1 MSGGPAD
8 APPVGP
14 PVDLAVRAELLEV
27 LGDDGFDELVST
39 FVAHTA
45 AALAA
50 AGAAA
55 RAGDLPAVR
64 AAAHQLRSSAGQVGA
79 AGLAAHLLRAQ
90 RAAEGLDREG
100 ALAAI
105 EACDAE
111 LARAGAALGR

>member
-1 MSGGPAD
+1 MSGGPGD
-8 APPVGP
+8 ASARSPG
-14 PVDLAVRAELLEV
+14 VDPAVRAELLEV

-39 FVAHTA
+39 FVAHTG

-79 AGLAAHLLRAQ
+79 TALAAGLLRAQ
-90 RAAEGLDREG
+90 RAAEDLDQQG
-100 ALAAI
+100 AIAAI
-105 EACDAE
+105 EACEAA